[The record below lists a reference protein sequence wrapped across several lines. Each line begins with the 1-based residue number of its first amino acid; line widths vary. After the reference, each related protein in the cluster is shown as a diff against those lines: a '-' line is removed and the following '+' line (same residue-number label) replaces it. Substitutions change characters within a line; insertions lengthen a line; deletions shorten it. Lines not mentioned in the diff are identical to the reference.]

1 MCGEGDGSAND
12 ANEGACAVNRFQ
24 ITHDPTL
31 NCEKLKGQL
40 ASKFQGKYEIVEK
53 TYLIGF
59 SGFIVKKNAFIGAA
73 VSVEQEPGK
82 TFVTVQPIVPGVA
95 ARLLG
100 PLFLLFFRNEVVKE
114 LEHYFGSE
122 VAAGVQHAH

>member
-1 MCGEGDGSAND
+1 MSKH
-12 ANEGACAVNRFQ
+12 Q

-31 NCEKLKGQL
+31 DCEKLKGVLRAQ
-40 ASKFQGKYEIVEK
+40 FQGKYEIVEK

-59 SGFIVKKNAFIGAA
+59 SGFIVKKSAFIGAA

-82 TFVTVQPIVPGVA
+82 TFVSIQPIVPSVA

-100 PLFLLFFRNEVVKE
+100 PLFLLFFRNEVVKD
-114 LEHYFGSE
+114 LEQFFGSE
-122 VAAGVQHAH
+122 FAAGAEPAH